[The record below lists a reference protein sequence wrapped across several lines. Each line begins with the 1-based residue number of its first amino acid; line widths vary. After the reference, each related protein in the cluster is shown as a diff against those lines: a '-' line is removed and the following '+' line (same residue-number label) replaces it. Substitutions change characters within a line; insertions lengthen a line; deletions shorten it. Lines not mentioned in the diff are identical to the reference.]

1 MRKLWIAGVMLAC
14 GWMALSLVAAEEEK
28 PKHTTKQV
36 MKLAHKGGLLKKVVD
51 GKATDEEKKQ
61 LVELYT
67 SLAGNKPPK
76 GDAAA
81 WKEKTDAVVAAA
93 KDAAEGKEGAGA
105 LLTKATN
112 CMGCHS
118 AHKG

>member
-1 MRKLWIAGVMLAC
+1 MRKLWIAGAMLAC
-14 GWMALSLVAAEEEK
+14 GWLALSLVAAEEEK

-51 GKATDEEKKQ
+51 GKATDAEKKQ

-112 CMGCHS
+112 CMGCHKD
-118 AHKG
+118 HKG

>member
-1 MRKLWIAGVMLAC
+1 MRKLWIAGVMLAF
-14 GWMALSLVAAEEEK
+14 GWVALSLVNAEDEK
-28 PKHTTKQV
+28 PKHTTKEV
-36 MKLAHKGGLLKKVVD
+36 MKLAHKGGLMKKVVD
-51 GKATDEEKKQ
+51 GKATDAEKKQ

-67 SLAGNKPPK
+67 SMAGNKPPK
-76 GDAAA
+76 GDAEA

-93 KDAAEGKEGAGA
+93 KAAAEGKEGAGP
-105 LLTKATN
+105 LLQKATN